1 MRIPGNSRNTPHT
14 LIVTYMVLENL
25 SMGQLALHLANIVP
39 VFQILSVTIIA

>member
-25 SMGQLALHLANIVP
+25 SKGQLALHLANVP
-39 VFQILSVTIIA
+39 FFQILSVTIIA